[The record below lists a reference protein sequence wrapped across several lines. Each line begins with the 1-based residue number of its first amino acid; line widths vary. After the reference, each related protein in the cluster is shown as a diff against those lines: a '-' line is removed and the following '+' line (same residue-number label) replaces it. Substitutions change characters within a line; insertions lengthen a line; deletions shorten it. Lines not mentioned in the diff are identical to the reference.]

1 MKRAGLVTFFIAVHL
16 LILASGWQ
24 ASCGYLSRWD
34 MVYAPDSEMFKMGMA
49 LVDQICWVL
58 VAPVLAL
65 SLVVEWAWERA
76 SGRTAR
82 RAA

>member
-1 MKRAGLVTFFIAVHL
+1 MKRAGLVTFFVVVHL
-16 LILASGWQ
+16 LVFASGWR

-58 VAPVLAL
+58 IAPVLAL
-65 SLVVEWAWERA
+65 SLVVEQVCERA
-76 SGRTAR
+76 IAR
-82 RAA
+82 MARGAA